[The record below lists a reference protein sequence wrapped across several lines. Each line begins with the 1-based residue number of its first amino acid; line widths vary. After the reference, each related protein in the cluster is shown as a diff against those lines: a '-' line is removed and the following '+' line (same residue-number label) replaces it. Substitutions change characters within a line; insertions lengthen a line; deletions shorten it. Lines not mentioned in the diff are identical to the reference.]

1 MLVIRNIRTM
11 RNCVRK
17 VKGEKKIIGFIPTM
31 GALHQGHLSL
41 INRARRDCESVVIS
55 IFVNPTQFGPRE
67 DFKKYPR
74 NFAAD
79 KRICQKAKVDFLFI
93 PRVKEIYPPDYCS
106 YVRVK
111 GLEDKLCG
119 TFRQGCFQGV
129 ATIVSK
135 LFNIVQPDIA
145 YFGQKDFQQV
155 VIIKRM
161 VRDLNIPVKIKVLP
175 IVREKDGLAMS
186 SRNKYLNKQ
195 QRKEASI
202 LFQSLQLAKEMLKKG
217 ERSSVKVIAQI
228 KKMIKKI
235 PSAKI
240 DYVSIVNPESLEDV
254 RLMSEKILVALAV
267 WIGKARLIDN
277 MIINETGI

>member
-1 MLVIRNIRTM
+1 M
-11 RNCVRK
+11 
-17 VKGEKKIIGFIPTM
+17 
-31 GALHQGHLSL
+31 
-41 INRARRDCESVVIS
+41 VVS
-55 IFVNPTQFGPRE
+55 IFVNPAQFGPGE
-67 DFKKYPR
+67 DFKRYPR

-79 KRICQKAKVDFLFI
+79 KKISQKSEVDFLFA
-93 PRVKEIYPPDYCS
+93 PRVKEIYPSDYCS

-119 TFRQGCFQGV
+119 TFRQGYFQGV
-129 ATIVSK
+129 ATIVHK
-135 LFNIVQPDIA
+135 LFNIIQPDIA
-145 YFGQKDFQQV
+145 YFGQKDFQQA

-186 SRNKYLNKQ
+186 SRNKYLNKR
-195 QRKEASI
+195 QRKEALI
-202 LFQSLQLAKEMLKKG
+202 LFQSLQLAKEILKKD
-217 ERSSVKVIAQI
+217 ETSSAKVIAQME
-228 KKMIKKI
+228 KMINRI

-254 RLMSEKILVALAV
+254 RLVRKKILVALAV

-277 MIINETGI
+277 MMI